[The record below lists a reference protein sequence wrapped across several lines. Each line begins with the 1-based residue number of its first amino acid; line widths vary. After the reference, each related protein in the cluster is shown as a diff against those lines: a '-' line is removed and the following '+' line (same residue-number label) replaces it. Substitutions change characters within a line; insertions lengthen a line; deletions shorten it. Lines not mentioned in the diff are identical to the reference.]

1 MSLRAF
7 IVHGAFR
14 AALLAFCIAAL
25 LIPCAPAHAGV
36 PKLMHRSVLPSTP
49 DLPTCACVV
58 PHSEGDQLIVGLA
71 NGEVVSFHE
80 SAGSVIPRSTRLP
93 GGGPI
98 DDIIACYVGRTTGSA
113 NAFALLA
120 VRGNE
125 LFSIGFSDMSVAGRT
140 LLPAPSGRY
149 RFAKATDGPRTAA
162 SAYVGAADH
171 PVLFDDDS
179 AMSITVAT
187 RSLLPRVEPVV
198 DGVPG
203 LAVTALSDRV
213 TVVAGSRIVEFPAS
227 GGVVTQIDERTDLA
241 DEPVRVVV
249 GRILED
255 ARTLELRVLDPDSVW
270 VSRRVTAPGRISVV
284 TSVADS
290 LIAMGGRMQLT
301 SYYDVGWVA
310 LVNSRGTKTATSDHA
325 SPVVNITRVSGF
337 IAVQGEE
344 RNLSVYDMNLTP
356 LWDHDSPV
364 TGALLMPGQFVG
376 GEAEDLVVVG
386 TRTYR
391 VSTADAD
398 SIRSY
403 LDEPDFMA
411 GAARTNGGYEFQR
424 SFMTLY
430 SSNEERLLQILAD
443 DSEAAADAFTA
454 GELGRAVELAT
465 TARAAAAVL
474 GRREEEAR
482 LSSRI
487 REFVSFAG
495 RRRSLL
501 LAAFVLAALGTC
513 VAVECSR
520 RISGVVTSSVAAVL
534 LFASAGWAWKLVGDT
549 GLNPLL
555 FGGGAIAALFTVR
568 AGVVRKPRTRVA
580 GSAIEDLIRALMEF
594 LHGAGE
600 GVPSDGVVD
609 AARKSVTKVSYL
621 AQEMVDSLDD
631 TERYAMLR
639 KRLRSRGD
647 DFLDTT
653 YPRVAV
659 VLSLAK
665 RAGFV
670 VNEAER
676 MARAADRM
684 RAAITGILSY
694 TAQEPPLLK
703 QQLQAIREGRD
714 QLAAAADRAW
724 AIVQT
729 NPGCSLTRSIDRIL
743 REKREEFAEADVRF
757 SRTYGVPPERDA
769 IALWSFEFR
778 FILENLVTNA
788 IRAMRSSKER
798 VLSIET
804 ATDGAMCSVR
814 IGDTGVG
821 MDETTAGKLFEAKG
835 DERNGGFGMPNT
847 RHRLQEHGGDIV
859 LERTAP
865 GEGTTFLLTIPH
877 WTPNTGESDV

>member
-1 MSLRAF
+1 MERA
-7 IVHGAFR
+7 
-14 AALLAFCIAAL
+14 
-25 LIPCAPAHAGV
+25 
-36 PKLMHRSVLPSTP
+36 VLPSTP

-58 PHSEGDQLIVGLA
+58 PLSEGGQLVVGLA
-71 NGEVVSFHE
+71 SGEVVSFHE
-80 SAGSVIPRSTRLP
+80 TAGSVIPRSTRLP

-98 DDIIACYVGRTTGSA
+98 DDIIACRVGRAAGSA
-113 NAFALLA
+113 NEFALFA

-125 LFSIGFSDMSVAGRT
+125 LFSIGFSDMRVAGRT
-140 LLPAPSGRY
+140 LLAAPSGQY
-149 RFAKATDGPRTAA
+149 RFAMAPRCPHKDP
-162 SAYVGAADH
+162 SAYVGVAADH

-179 AMSITVAT
+179 AMSIAVEA
-187 RSLLPRVEPVV
+187 RSLVPRVEPVV
-198 DGVPG
+198 DGAPE

-213 TVVAGSRIVEFPAS
+213 IVVAGPRIVEFGAG
-227 GGVVTQIDERTDLA
+227 GGVATQIDERTDLA
-241 DEPVRVVV
+241 DEPVRVVI
-249 GRILED
+249 GWMLED
-255 ARTLELRVLDPDSVW
+255 ARTIELKVLDPDSMW

-284 TSVADS
+284 ASIADS
-290 LIAMGGRMQLT
+290 LIAIGGTLPLT
-301 SYYDVGWVA
+301 TSHDVGWLA
-310 LVNSRGTKTATSDHA
+310 LVDSRGKTIATSDHA
-325 SPVVNITRVSGF
+325 SPVTNITRVSDF
-337 IAVQGEE
+337 IAVQGDES
-344 RNLSVYDMNLTP
+344 NLSVYDMDLKP

-364 TGALLMPGQFVG
+364 TDAVLLRGHFAGGQ
-376 GEAEDLVVVG
+376 AEDLAVVG

-398 SIRSY
+398 SIRKY
-403 LDEPDFMA
+403 LDKPEFMA
-411 GAARTNGGYEFQR
+411 GAVRTNRGYELSRLFI
-424 SFMTLY
+424 TIY
-430 SSNEERLLQILAD
+430 VSNEERLLHMLAD
-443 DSEAAADAFTA
+443 GSEAAADAFA
-454 GELGRAVELAT
+454 SGELDQAVDHAT

-474 GRREEEAR
+474 GRREEVAR
-482 LSSRI
+482 LSSRVH
-487 REFVSFAG
+487 EYASYAG

-501 LAAFVLAALGTC
+501 LTALVLAALGVW

-520 RISGVVTSSVAAVL
+520 RTAGVVISSGAAVL
-534 LFASAGWAWKLVGDT
+534 LFVSAAWAWKLVGDA

-568 AGVVRKPRTRVA
+568 AQVARKPRRRVA
-580 GSAIEDLIRALMEF
+580 GAAIEDLIRALMEF

-670 VNEAER
+670 VHEAER

-684 RAAITGILSY
+684 RAAVTTILSD
-694 TAQEPPLLK
+694 PPPELPILK
-703 QQLQAIREGRD
+703 QQLQAIKEGRD
-714 QLAAAADRAW
+714 QLATAADRAW

-743 REKREEFAEADVRF
+743 REKLEELEGTDVRV
-757 SRTYGVPPERDA
+757 SRTRGVPVERDA

-798 VLSIET
+798 ALSIET
-804 ATDGAMCSVR
+804 VTDGTMCSVR
-814 IGDTGVG
+814 IGDTGIG
-821 MDETTAGKLFEAKG
+821 MDETTAGKLFEAKD
-835 DERNGGFGMPNT
+835 DERDGGFGMPNS
-847 RHRLQEHGGDIV
+847 RLRLREHGGDIV
-859 LERTAP
+859 LERTTP

>member
-1 MSLRAF
+1 
-7 IVHGAFR
+7 
-14 AALLAFCIAAL
+14 
-25 LIPCAPAHAGV
+25 
-36 PKLMHRSVLPSTP
+36 
-49 DLPTCACVV
+49 
-58 PHSEGDQLIVGLA
+58 
-71 NGEVVSFHE
+71 
-80 SAGSVIPRSTRLP
+80 
-93 GGGPI
+93 
-98 DDIIACYVGRTTGSA
+98 
-113 NAFALLA
+113 
-120 VRGNE
+120 
-125 LFSIGFSDMSVAGRT
+125 
-140 LLPAPSGRY
+140 

-179 AMSITVAT
+179 AMSITVET
-187 RSLLPRVEPVV
+187 RSLLARVEPVME
-198 DGVPG
+198 GVPG

-213 TVVAGSRIVEFPAS
+213 TVVAGSRIVEFAA
-227 GGVVTQIDERTDLA
+227 GGGIITQIDDRTNLA
-241 DEPVRVVV
+241 DESVRVVV
-249 GRILED
+249 GRVLED
-255 ARTLELRVLDPDSVW
+255 ARTLELMVLDPDSVW
-270 VSRRVTAPGRISVV
+270 VSRSVTAPGRISVV
-284 TSVADS
+284 SSVADS
-290 LIAMGGRMQLT
+290 LIAMGGRVPL
-301 SYYDVGWVA
+301 SSSHDVGWVA
-310 LVNSRGTKTATSDHA
+310 LVNSRGKRVATSDHA

-344 RNLSVYDMNLTP
+344 RNLSVYDMDLTP

-391 VSTADAD
+391 VATADAD
-398 SIRSY
+398 SIRTY

-411 GAARTNGGYEFQR
+411 GAARTNGGYELRR

-443 DSEAAADAFTA
+443 DSEAAADAFES
-454 GELGRAVELAT
+454 GELERAVDHAT

-474 GRREEEAR
+474 GRREDVAR

-487 REFVSFAG
+487 GEFVSFAS
-495 RRRSLL
+495 RRRALL
-501 LAAFVLAALGTC
+501 LASFVFVVLGAC

-520 RISGVVTSSVAAVL
+520 RISGVAISSVAAVL
-534 LFASAGWAWKLVGDT
+534 LFASGAWAWKLIGDT

-555 FGGGAIAALFTVR
+555 FGGGAIAALFTAR
-568 AGVVRKPRTRVA
+568 AGVVRKPTTRVA
-580 GSAIEDLIRALMEF
+580 GAAIEDLIRALMEF

-621 AQEMVDSLDD
+621 AQEMLDSLDD

-639 KRLRSRGD
+639 ERFRSRGD

-653 YPRVAV
+653 HPRVAV
-659 VLSLAK
+659 VFSLAK

-670 VNEAER
+670 VHEVGL
-676 MARAADRM
+676 MSRAADRM
-684 RAAITGILSY
+684 RAAITSILSDA
-694 TAQEPPLLK
+694 AQEPPLLK
-703 QQLQAIREGRD
+703 QQLQAIREGRN

-743 REKREEFAEADVRF
+743 REKREEFAEAEVRF
-757 SRTYGVPPERDA
+757 SRTYGVPLERDA
-769 IALWSFEFR
+769 IALWSFEAR

-788 IRAMRSSKER
+788 IRAMRSSRVR

-804 ATDGAMCSVR
+804 ATDGTMCS
-814 IGDTGVG
+814 ILIADTGVG
-821 MDETTAGKLFEAKG
+821 MDEATARGLFDAKG
-835 DERNGGFGMPNT
+835 DERDGGFGMPNS
-847 RHRLQEHGGDIV
+847 RHRLQEQGGDFI

-865 GEGTTFLLTIPH
+865 GEGTRFLLTIPH
-877 WTPNTGESDV
+877 WTPNTGETDV

>member
-1 MSLRAF
+1 MRIPTLAL
-7 IVHGAFR
+7 
-14 AALLAFCIAAL
+14 ALLSACL
-25 LIPCAPAHAGV
+25 LPLPGLCVPAHAGV
-36 PKLMHRSVLPSTP
+36 PELMERAVLPSTP

-58 PHSEGDQLIVGLA
+58 PLSEGGQLVVGLA
-71 NGEVVSFHE
+71 SGEVVSFHE
-80 SAGSVIPRSTRLP
+80 TAGSVIPRSTRLP

-98 DDIIACYVGRTTGSA
+98 DDIIACRVGRAAGSA
-113 NAFALLA
+113 NEFALFA

-125 LFSIGFSDMSVAGRT
+125 LFSIGFSDMRVAGRT
-140 LLPAPSGRY
+140 LLTAPSGRY
-149 RFAKATDGPRTAA
+149 RFAMAPRCPHKDP
-162 SAYVGAADH
+162 SAYVGVAADH

-179 AMSITVAT
+179 AMSIIVEA
-187 RSLLPRVEPVV
+187 RSLVPRVEPVV
-198 DGVPG
+198 DGAPE

-213 TVVAGSRIVEFPAS
+213 IVVAGPRIVEFGAG
-227 GGVVTQIDERTDLA
+227 GGVATQIDERTDLA
-241 DEPVRVVV
+241 DEPVRVVI
-249 GRILED
+249 GWMLED
-255 ARTLELRVLDPDSVW
+255 ARTIELKVLDPDSMW

-284 TSVADS
+284 ASIADS
-290 LIAMGGRMQLT
+290 LIAIGGTLPLT
-301 SYYDVGWVA
+301 TSHDVGWLA
-310 LVNSRGTKTATSDHA
+310 LVDSRGKTIATSDHA
-325 SPVVNITRVSGF
+325 SPVTNITRVSDF
-337 IAVQGEE
+337 IAVQGDES
-344 RNLSVYDMNLTP
+344 NLSVYDMDLKP

-364 TGALLMPGQFVG
+364 TDAVLLRGHFAGGQ
-376 GEAEDLVVVG
+376 AEDLAVVG

-398 SIRSY
+398 SIRKY
-403 LDEPDFMA
+403 LDKPEFMA
-411 GAARTNGGYEFQR
+411 GAVRTNRGYELSRLFI
-424 SFMTLY
+424 TIY
-430 SSNEERLLQILAD
+430 VSNEERLLQMLAD
-443 DSEAAADAFTA
+443 GSEAAADAFA
-454 GELGRAVELAT
+454 SGELDQAVDHAT

-474 GRREEEAR
+474 GRREEVAR
-482 LSSRI
+482 LSSRVH
-487 REFVSFAG
+487 EYASYAG
-495 RRRSLL
+495 RRTSLL
-501 LAAFVLAALGTC
+501 LTALVLAALGVW

-520 RISGVVTSSVAAVL
+520 RTAGVVISSGAAVL
-534 LFASAGWAWKLVGDT
+534 LFVSAAWVWKLVGDA

-568 AGVVRKPRTRVA
+568 AQVARKPRRRVA
-580 GSAIEDLIRALMEF
+580 GAAIEDLIRALMEF

-670 VNEAER
+670 VHEAER
-676 MARAADRM
+676 MSRAADRM
-684 RAAITGILSY
+684 RAAVTTILSD
-694 TAQEPPLLK
+694 PPPELPILK
-703 QQLQAIREGRD
+703 QQLQAIKEGRD
-714 QLAAAADRAW
+714 QLATAADRAW

-743 REKREEFAEADVRF
+743 REKLEELEGTDVRV
-757 SRTYGVPPERDA
+757 SRTRGVPVERDA

-798 VLSIET
+798 ALSIET
-804 ATDGAMCSVR
+804 VTDGAMCSVR

-821 MDETTAGKLFEAKG
+821 MDETTARKLFEAKD
-835 DERNGGFGMPNT
+835 DERDGGFGMPNS
-847 RHRLQEHGGDIV
+847 RLRLREHGGDIV
-859 LERTAP
+859 LERTAA

>member
-1 MSLRAF
+1 MRSPALAL
-7 IVHGAFR
+7 
-14 AALLAFCIAAL
+14 ALLSACLLAL
-25 LIPCAPAHAGV
+25 PGLCAPSYAGV
-36 PKLMHRSVLPSTP
+36 PELMERAVLPSTP

-58 PHSEGDQLIVGLA
+58 PLSEGGQLVVGLA
-71 NGEVVSFHE
+71 SGEVVSFHE
-80 SAGSVIPRSTRLP
+80 TAGSVIPRSTRLP

-98 DDIIACYVGRTTGSA
+98 DDIIACRVGRAAGSA
-113 NAFALLA
+113 NEFALFA

-125 LFSIGFSDMSVAGRT
+125 LFSIGFSDMRVAGRT
-140 LLPAPSGRY
+140 LLAAPSGRY
-149 RFAKATDGPRTAA
+149 RFAMAPRCPHKDP
-162 SAYVGAADH
+162 SAYVGVAADH

-179 AMSITVAT
+179 AMSITVET
-187 RSLLPRVEPVV
+187 RSLLPRVEPVM
-198 DGVPG
+198 DGAPE

-213 TVVAGSRIVEFPAS
+213 IVVAGSRIVEFGAG
-227 GGVVTQIDERTDLA
+227 GGVATQIDERTDLA
-241 DEPVRVVV
+241 DEPVRVVI
-249 GRILED
+249 GWMLED
-255 ARTLELRVLDPDSVW
+255 ARTIEFMVLDPDSMW

-284 TSVADS
+284 ASIADS
-290 LIAMGGRMQLT
+290 LIAIGGTLPLT
-301 SYYDVGWVA
+301 TSHDVGWLA
-310 LVNSRGTKTATSDHA
+310 LVDSRGKKIATSDHA
-325 SPVVNITRVSGF
+325 SPVTNITRVSDF
-337 IAVQGEE
+337 IAVQGDES
-344 RNLSVYDMNLTP
+344 NLSVYDMDLKP

-364 TGALLMPGQFVG
+364 TDAVLLRGHFAGGQ
-376 GEAEDLVVVG
+376 AEDLAVVG

-398 SIRSY
+398 SIRKY
-403 LDEPDFMA
+403 LDKPEFMA
-411 GAARTNGGYEFQR
+411 GAVRTNRGYELSRLFI
-424 SFMTLY
+424 TIY
-430 SSNEERLLQILAD
+430 VSNEERLLQMLAD
-443 DSEAAADAFTA
+443 GSEAAADAFA
-454 GELGRAVELAT
+454 SGELDQAVDHAT

-474 GRREEEAR
+474 GRREEVAR
-482 LSSRI
+482 LSSRVH
-487 REFVSFAG
+487 EFVSYAG

-501 LAAFVLAALGTC
+501 LTALVLAALGVW

-520 RISGVVTSSVAAVL
+520 RTAGVVISSGAAVL
-534 LFASAGWAWKLVGDT
+534 LFVSAAWAWKLVGDA

-568 AGVVRKPRTRVA
+568 AQVARKPRRRVA
-580 GSAIEDLIRALMEF
+580 GAAIEDLIRALMEF

-670 VNEAER
+670 VHEAER

-684 RAAITGILSY
+684 RAAVTTILSD
-694 TAQEPPLLK
+694 PPPELPILK
-703 QQLQAIREGRD
+703 QQLQAIKEGRD
-714 QLAAAADRAW
+714 QLATAADRAW

-743 REKREEFAEADVRF
+743 REKLEELEGTDVRV
-757 SRTYGVPPERDA
+757 SRTRGVPVERDA

-798 VLSIET
+798 ALSIET
-804 ATDGAMCSVR
+804 VTDGTMCSVR
-814 IGDTGVG
+814 IGDTGIG
-821 MDETTAGKLFEAKG
+821 MDETTAGKLFEAKD
-835 DERNGGFGMPNT
+835 DERDGGFGMPNS
-847 RHRLQEHGGDIV
+847 RLRLRECGGDIV
-859 LERTAP
+859 LERTVP
-865 GEGTTFLLTIPH
+865 GQGTIFLLTIPH